1 MSSNTD
7 DDSHL
12 KQFKIDYTKDME
24 KEEEFEILKLK
35 NIILN

>member
-24 KEEEFEILKLK
+24 KEEDLRF
-35 NIILN
+35 LN